1 LIGVGFDLEFA
12 QVAEVD
18 SHDVGSVVDVGAV
31 EVALGRLCCNGVF
44 HFDQDLLRASAAV
57 SVVVGFFEHDDSLDS
72 TMPLKQVPELMD
84 SNWELLFL
92 NNNMQNSFFIV
103 ILSGIRA
110 LVPCAEITCT
120 LVIGREPRSN
130 VIHLLKF
137 SLSSASIRVSVKLL
151 SISVHVSV
159 LGSVGVVCTTRSSS
173 SGISILKIVVT
184 SGPDLKFTV
193 SRVLQS
199 FTELLLL
206 VVVVNVREF
215 LVLRVL
221 NVDGVSSD
229 VGWVFSVLVDEFDGV
244 FQGFHFEEGLAR
256 FSHHQKV
263 LDWAEVEAHFD
274 DFSFEVLVLGVV
286 WVVVVVRQR
295 QVSEV
300 DDSGGR
306 VFLFCS
312 IFHVSGIFDLV
323 LACTSVG
330 CNRRSLL
337 SLILG
342 SHHTSLVVFDYSFI
356 SVNSLIV
363 IHLIHSFNL

>member
-44 HFDQDLLRASAAV
+44 HFDQDLLGASAAV

-103 ILSGIRA
+103 IWSGIRA

-120 LVIGREPRSN
+120 LVIGREPRSS

-159 LGSVGVVCTTRSSS
+159 LGSVGVVCTTCSS

-215 LVLRVL
+215 LMLGVL
-221 NVDGVSSD
+221 NVDGVSTD
-229 VGWVFSVLVDEFDGV
+229 VGRVFSVLVDEFDGV

-256 FSHHQKV
+256 FSHH
-263 LDWAEVEAHFD
+263 
-274 DFSFEVLVLGVV
+274 
-286 WVVVVVRQR
+286 
-295 QVSEV
+295 
-300 DDSGGR
+300 
-306 VFLFCS
+306 
-312 IFHVSGIFDLV
+312 
-323 LACTSVG
+323 
-330 CNRRSLL
+330 
-337 SLILG
+337 
-342 SHHTSLVVFDYSFI
+342 
-356 SVNSLIV
+356 
-363 IHLIHSFNL
+363 

>member
-1 LIGVGFDLEFA
+1 
-12 QVAEVD
+12 
-18 SHDVGSVVDVGAV
+18 
-31 EVALGRLCCNGVF
+31 
-44 HFDQDLLRASAAV
+44 
-57 SVVVGFFEHDDSLDS
+57 
-72 TMPLKQVPELMD
+72 
-84 SNWELLFL
+84 
-92 NNNMQNSFFIV
+92 
-103 ILSGIRA
+103 

-120 LVIGREPRSN
+120 LVIGREPRSS

-173 SGISILKIVVT
+173 GISILKIVVT

-193 SRVLQS
+193 LRVLQS

-256 FSHHQKV
+256 FSHH
-263 LDWAEVEAHFD
+263 
-274 DFSFEVLVLGVV
+274 
-286 WVVVVVRQR
+286 
-295 QVSEV
+295 
-300 DDSGGR
+300 
-306 VFLFCS
+306 
-312 IFHVSGIFDLV
+312 
-323 LACTSVG
+323 
-330 CNRRSLL
+330 
-337 SLILG
+337 
-342 SHHTSLVVFDYSFI
+342 
-356 SVNSLIV
+356 
-363 IHLIHSFNL
+363 